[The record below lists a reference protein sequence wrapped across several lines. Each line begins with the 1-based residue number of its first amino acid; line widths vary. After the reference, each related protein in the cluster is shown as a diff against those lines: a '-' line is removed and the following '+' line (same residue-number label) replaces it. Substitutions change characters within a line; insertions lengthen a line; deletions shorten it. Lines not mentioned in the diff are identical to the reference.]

1 MGLQVM
7 QSRAVKIVEGG
18 KLIIPASFR
27 REMEIAVGDTVVVEL
42 LDGELRVRSRRGDI
56 RRLQERVRRIG
67 QKEGV
72 GSSTADDAVG
82 EGDGTNG

>member
-1 MGLQVM
+1 M

-42 LDGELRVRSRRGDI
+42 VDGELRVRSRKGDI
-56 RRLQERVRRIG
+56 RRLQQRVRRIG
-67 QKEGV
+67 QKESV
-72 GSSTADDAVG
+72 ASSTADDAVNEG
-82 EGDGTNG
+82 EAADG

>member
-1 MGLQVM
+1 M

-27 REMEIAVGDTVVVEL
+27 REMKIAVGDTVVVEL
-42 LDGELRVRSRRGDI
+42 VDGELRVRSRGGDI

-67 QKEGV
+67 QKENIGA
-72 GSSTADDAVG
+72 SNTDDAVREG
-82 EGDGTNG
+82 EGNDG